1 MRRSQSGP
9 HGLHSRR
16 HTGVDVLEKSVSS
29 LESAAVRLGSSD
41 IRIISDT
48 VPVLFLL
55 YLLGRARFGANG
67 VAGERKREGADGAA
81 GGAARA
87 PDELE
92 TREAEAGMRNGR
104 RDHEGPRVEHGA
116 GAKRA
121 PLTLG

>member
-1 MRRSQSGP
+1 M
-9 HGLHSRR
+9 HSRR

-92 TREAEAGMRNGR
+92 TREAEAGMRKILVPECVVHDTHFATTPR
-104 RDHEGPRVEHGA
+104 RRLALAVN
-116 GAKRA
+116 
-121 PLTLG
+121 LS